1 MDLAPVVDLVDLVF
15 NWTRTPPARPA
26 FGGEFA
32 HAYNALNLDNVRA
45 IWHRGRPAATVAIS
59 HTPVRTPRGV
69 MRVAGIG
76 GVATHPDHRQR
87 GLSSALLADA
97 HDKMRADGAHVGFL
111 STGIPDFYRK
121 LGWEYAGRQ
130 WRFTLD
136 RANVSFLPAATDLQI
151 DEEWTADAAAL
162 CALFNAQPLG
172 AERSAEGFIRVA
184 QRRLQHVYVGR
195 RGAHP
200 VAYVGVRDALV
211 WE

>member
-1 MDLAPVVDLVDLVF
+1 MAASSARRPAVERTGVEQQAPVGSPVAATSDPVLPAGYEGPRGCGPMDLAPVVDLVDLVF

-130 WRFTLD
+130 CRFTLD
-136 RANVSFLPAATDLQI
+136 RANVSFLPVATDLGI
-151 DEEWTADAAAL
+151 
-162 CALFNAQPLG
+162 
-172 AERSAEGFIRVA
+172 
-184 QRRLQHVYVGR
+184 
-195 RGAHP
+195 
-200 VAYVGVRDALV
+200 
-211 WE
+211 